1 MSSEGIP
8 LYKSMRLLSSD
19 DGKLS
24 LTKQKKMEDL
34 TAIVKQ
40 KPQLYIM
47 NTLANISIISS
58 EKDLGTDA
66 YLQPLFND
74 IDVGM
79 EWCVNLGM
87 IMVMVHRKLAGSHHF
102 VHNMMNSYICQ
113 VIVHVNPLDTT
124 MAEHC
129 IVISKLAVVSD
140 NGCNGL
146 LSF

>member
-1 MSSEGIP
+1 
-8 LYKSMRLLSSD
+8 
-19 DGKLS
+19 
-24 LTKQKKMEDL
+24 MEDL

-40 KPQLYIM
+40 KSQLYIM
-47 NTLANISIISS
+47 NTLANISIISL

-74 IDVGM
+74 IDLGM

-87 IMVMVHRKLAGSHHF
+87 IMVMVHHELAGSHHF
-102 VHNMMNSYICQ
+102 VHNMMNSYMHQ
-113 VIVHVNPLDTT
+113 VIVHVNPPDTT

-129 IVISKLAVVSD
+129 IVISKLLAVSH
-140 NGCNGL
+140 NGCNAS